1 MNIVRWT
8 QFSRILLLSWSGKTN
23 DVKAHLIDSWTYLCT
38 FKELNLI
45 TKSTKIHM
53 NINDTTFVLFFV
65 LVIFKK
71 NLCTLKKNEIQIRR
85 ILNTQRFHRVLC
97 NYGGQ
102 LGSPTQANLHV
113 HCTLENNYLR
123 YLGQKTWY
131 VFLWRKISKILVFHS
146 SFFGIQMQNTSDF
159 WNCRNYEVELLIE
172 WYYFDMIL

>member
-1 MNIVRWT
+1 MH
-8 QFSRILLLSWSGKTN
+8 F
-23 DVKAHLIDSWTYLCT
+23 
-38 FKELNLI
+38 
-45 TKSTKIHM
+45 
-53 NINDTTFVLFFV
+53 
-65 LVIFKK
+65 
-71 NLCTLKKNEIQIRR
+71 KKNEIQIRR

-172 WYYFDMIL
+172 WYYFDMIFKRGKLYIRHSVLFLVNVAICWWQSMHFYGAKIPIIGLYNRARTETDTEFKLISVLVFHTC